1 MLFRRFISVLSS
13 LTAAPGPSGARL
25 VLLLGLTGLCLPGA
39 AQTPEGLAVL
49 TNAAQVLD
57 LGILPA
63 TRLRQPIR
71 LTGVVTFHDVQR
83 GWFFVQDETAGV
95 LVIAKD
101 TSLAHTPGEL
111 IEVEGVSDG
120 GSFAA
125 YVDRA
130 SVKVLGTAPL
140 PHPLQA
146 TLAELNA
153 NRHFGQYVETTA
165 IVRDLVMLPN
175 RLQVLVA
182 SEHQHTTL
190 SFWGFPPE
198 QFPQDWLEARVR
210 VRGVNWA
217 GEGFLKAQTTNDILF
232 LTPGTTN
239 IFNKPLVTAASV
251 WSQPANDSGE
261 RVLLKAV
268 VQHHTPSRQVFL
280 RDATTAFR
288 AVPLPLMKTYHPTDL
303 RMSQPDSGGLQPGN
317 VVEIVGE
324 RATNSFGLV
333 LEDAQYRVIGSAP
346 ATPAAPVTARQIA
359 SDRFEN
365 ELVTVWGE
373 VVQQWSHSI
382 TGGFRRE
389 ELVLRGEGVIFSVIL
404 DSPTNQPALS
414 IEPDRAVETTG
425 FVTRSDLS
433 DRVFQVFARTTAD
446 VRTVGYTAAARS
458 RLMLRAFAGLCA
470 VGMLAGG
477 WIVLLRRKVARQ
489 ESVEARIREL
499 NASLERR
506 VEERTAELQL
516 AQANLEKALAQEK
529 ELTRLKSNF
538 VSMVSHEF
546 RTPLG
551 VISVSGEVLQ
561 RYFDRLTAAQRAEHL
576 DAIIGNVRRMSR
588 MMEDVLLLSRVDS
601 GRMEFQPE
609 PLHLEPFCRKL
620 VDEMLSATNRAC
632 PIEFQCDPPVNG
644 GARADESLLRHILTN
659 LMSNAVK
666 YSPPGTPVS
675 LRVTRQDS
683 DAVFEVADRGM
694 GIPPED
700 EAKLFN
706 AFHRARN
713 AEHIHGTGLGLVIV
727 KRCCDLHGG
736 TISVHSEM
744 GKGTIFT
751 ARLPLFPPTPA
762 PTPATTPATTS
773 SEIGSSSRSRS
784 GRGRGDR
791 TTTP

>member
-1 MLFRRFISVLSS
+1 MPFRHLNPVLSS
-13 LTAAPGPSGARL
+13 IAAATVPSGARL
-25 VLLLGLTGLCLPGA
+25 VLLLWLTGFCLPGA
-39 AQTPEGLAVL
+39 AQTPEGLPVL
-49 TNAAQVLD
+49 TNAAQVLE

-71 LTGVVTFHDVQR
+71 LTGVVSFHDVQR

-111 IEVEGVSDG
+111 IEVEGVSGG

-130 SVKVLGTAPL
+130 SVKVLGTASL

-165 IVRDLVMLPN
+165 VVRDLVMLPN

-198 QFPQDWLEARVR
+198 QFPQDWLEARIR
-210 VRGVNWA
+210 MRGINWA

-239 IFNKPLVTAASV
+239 LFNKPLVTAASV
-251 WSQPANDSGE
+251 WSQPASDSGE

-268 VQHHTPSRQVFL
+268 VQHHTPGREVFL

-288 AVPLPLMKTYHPTDL
+288 AVPLTLMKTYHPTDL
-303 RMSQPDSGGLQPGN
+303 RMSQPASGDLQPGD
-317 VVEIVGE
+317 VVEIIGE

-333 LEDAQYRVIGSAP
+333 LEDAQYRVTGNSP
-346 ATPAAPVTARQIA
+346 ATSPASATARQIA
-359 SDRFEN
+359 SNRFEN
-365 ELVTVWGE
+365 ELVTVRGE
-373 VVQQWSHSI
+373 VVQQLTNSI
-382 TGGFRRE
+382 TDGFRRE
-389 ELVLRGEGVIFSVIL
+389 ELVLRSDGVIFAVIV
-404 DSPTNQPALS
+404 DSPTNQPALV

-425 FVTRSDLS
+425 FVTRPDPSG
-433 DRVFQVFARTTAD
+433 RAFQVQARTAAD
-446 VRTVGYTAAARS
+446 VRTVGYTVAARS
-458 RLMLRAFAGLCA
+458 RLMLRAFAGLSA
-470 VGMLAGG
+470 VGLVAGA
-477 WIVLLRRKVARQ
+477 WIVLLRRKIARQ

-499 NASLERR
+499 NASLESR
-506 VEERTAELQL
+506 VEERTAQLKL

-551 VISVSGEVLQ
+551 VISVSAEVLQ
-561 RYFDRLTAAQRAEHL
+561 RYFARLTAEQRAEHL

-601 GRMEFQPE
+601 GRMEFQPQ

-666 YSPPGTPVS
+666 YSPLGTPVS
-675 LRVTRQDS
+675 LRVTRHDS

-744 GKGTIFT
+744 GKGTTFT

-762 PTPATTPATTS
+762 PTPATTS
-773 SEIGSSSRSRS
+773 SEIGSSSRS